1 MGRGIYKHDDNSD
14 DDDDDD
20 DDGDD
25 DDTCME
31 RCISPSAGS
40 LSAIRMM
47 MIIMT
52 RVR

>member
-1 MGRGIYKHDDNSD
+1 MGRGIYKHDDNS

-31 RCISPSAGS
+31 RCISPVLYLQYG
-40 LSAIRMM
+40 
-47 MIIMT
+47 
-52 RVR
+52 

>member
-14 DDDDDD
+14 DDED

-47 MIIMT
+47 TIIMT
-52 RVR
+52 RVQ